1 MSMSILNY
9 CQSKTAYA
17 MCVQDVLSIH
27 VIFGVGTEGC
37 GFLVAE
43 TIYVT
48 SRLLMYCTRGDI
60 SFECASQ

>member
-1 MSMSILNY
+1 M
-9 CQSKTAYA
+9 TAYA
-17 MCVQDVLSIH
+17 ICVREVLSIH
-27 VIFGVGTEGC
+27 VIYGVGTEGC

-60 SFECASQ
+60 SFECESQ